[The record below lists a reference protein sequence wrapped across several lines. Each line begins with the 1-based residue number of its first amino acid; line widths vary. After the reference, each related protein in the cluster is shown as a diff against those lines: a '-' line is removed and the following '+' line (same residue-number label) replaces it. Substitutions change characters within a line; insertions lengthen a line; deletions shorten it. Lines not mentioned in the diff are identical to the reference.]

1 MIFSIL
7 LLGSARSLLYK
18 VVLISQTCE
27 LFCKMAVSNFQPV
40 LFKPFFLLMELSV
53 PRACKTHS
61 DVGIKKINSK
71 L

>member
-40 LFKPFFLLMELSV
+40 LFKSFFLFFT
-53 PRACKTHS
+53 RKT
-61 DVGIKKINSK
+61 INFIFLHINK
-71 L
+71 FTMLVYIY